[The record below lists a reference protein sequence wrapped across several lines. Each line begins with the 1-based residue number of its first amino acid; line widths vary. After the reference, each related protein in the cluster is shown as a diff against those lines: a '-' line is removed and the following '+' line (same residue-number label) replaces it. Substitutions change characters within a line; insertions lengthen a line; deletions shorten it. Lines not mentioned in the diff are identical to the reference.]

1 MYNNPYV
8 SAYNPQSS
16 LDRINSQMAELQ
28 RMKEQL
34 QQPVQP
40 TPTNLTQNFQ
50 ISPTNRDVIRYA
62 GSIDEV
68 QRDMVI
74 GDTPYFSK
82 DMSVVWIKNTKGD
95 IKTYELDEIIP
106 MDDKDLQIQYLQSE
120 IEELKGKIE
129 MNNLLQMMMGNLMKQ
144 APQKMMGQLEQQLK
158 RVNPQAYQE
167 FQQARKN
174 NQDPQEYLNKI
185 MNGFNPEQQQQWN
198 NIMNAFNNQQKQ
210 G

>member
-120 IEELKGKIE
+120 IEELKGKID
-129 MNNLLQMMMGNLMKQ
+129 N
-144 APQKMMGQLEQQLK
+144 EQSVTNDDGESNETSATK
-158 RVNPQAYQE
+158 NDGAVRTATKTSKSSSVSRVSTS
-167 FQQARKN
+167 K
-174 NQDPQEYLNKI
+174 K
-185 MNGFNPEQQQQWN
+185 
-198 NIMNAFNNQQKQ
+198 K
-210 G
+210 

>member
-120 IEELKGKIE
+120 IEELKGKID
-129 MNNLLQMMMGNLMKQ
+129 N
-144 APQKMMGQLEQQLK
+144 EQSVTNDDGESNEASTTK
-158 RVNPQAYQE
+158 NDGAIRTATKTGKSSSVSRVSTS
-167 FQQARKN
+167 K
-174 NQDPQEYLNKI
+174 K
-185 MNGFNPEQQQQWN
+185 
-198 NIMNAFNNQQKQ
+198 K
-210 G
+210 

>member
-1 MYNNPYV
+1 
-8 SAYNPQSS
+8 
-16 LDRINSQMAELQ
+16 
-28 RMKEQL
+28 MKEQL

-82 DMSVVWIKNTKGD
+82 DMIVVWIKNTKGD

-120 IEELKGKIE
+120 IEDLKGKID
-129 MNNLLQMMMGNLMKQ
+129 N
-144 APQKMMGQLEQQLK
+144 EQSFTNDDEEFNESSTTK
-158 RVNPQAYQE
+158 NDGAVRTTTKTSKSSSVSRVSTS
-167 FQQARKN
+167 K
-174 NQDPQEYLNKI
+174 K
-185 MNGFNPEQQQQWN
+185 
-198 NIMNAFNNQQKQ
+198 K
-210 G
+210 

>member
-120 IEELKGKIE
+120 IEELKGKID
-129 MNNLLQMMMGNLMKQ
+129 N
-144 APQKMMGQLEQQLK
+144 EQSVTNDDGEFNETSATK
-158 RVNPQAYQE
+158 NDGAVRTATKTSKSSSVSRVSTS
-167 FQQARKN
+167 K
-174 NQDPQEYLNKI
+174 K
-185 MNGFNPEQQQQWN
+185 
-198 NIMNAFNNQQKQ
+198 K
-210 G
+210 